1 MTNETMTQVD
11 SCVMK
16 VSKDAVTR
24 DDLRAMAVGQKI
36 DFALPGKTQFESA
49 RSTAWQMK
57 YEHKNFSTKF
67 TGDLE
72 HDKWSIM
79 IERIE

>member
-1 MTNETMTQVD
+1 MEVD
-11 SCVMK
+11 SKIMR

-36 DFALPGKTQFESA
+36 DFELPGKGQFESA
-49 RSTAWQMK
+49 RSAAGQMK
-57 YEHKNFSTKF
+57 FERMKFTTKF

-72 HDKWSIM
+72 NDKWSIL
-79 IERIE
+79 IIRVE